1 MTGRFVAGGKV
12 ALDHIYTQEDP
23 RGYFGTL
30 RDLDYVIPQLAK
42 PHFAKMIRELHGA
55 ADPRPVTVVDLGCG
69 YGVNS
74 ALLRCDA
81 TMDELYR
88 HYCGADSAM
97 TRSALLAL
105 DRSFVRARTGT
116 TRTRFIGLDIS
127 GDALAYACEAGF
139 LDAAVQAD
147 LERDDPT
154 PEQRTHLIAAD
165 LVISTG
171 CIGYV
176 SERTL
181 LRIARAADT
190 RLPWMA
196 HTVLRMYS
204 YEPVMSALAAAG
216 YETTPVGELLR
227 QRRFASAQEQALV
240 LATLSDLGVDPHGL
254 ETDGWMYAQ
263 LFVSRPRP
271 GAS

>member
-1 MTGRFVAGGKV
+1 MAARFDAGGKV
-12 ALDHIYTQEDP
+12 TLDHIYTQTDP

-30 RDLDYVIPQLAK
+30 RDLDYRIPQLAK
-42 PHFAKMIRELHGA
+42 PHFVRLLDELRRDIRSDSL
-55 ADPRPVTVVDLGCG
+55 TVVDLGCG

-81 TMDELYR
+81 TMDELYSR
-88 HYCGADSAM
+88 YCAGDPDLARAALVARDRALV
-97 TRSALLAL
+97 RS
-105 DRSFVRARTGT
+105 RSRMDRAR
-116 TRTRFIGLDIS
+116 FVGLDIS

-139 LDAAVQAD
+139 IDAAVHAD
-147 LERDDPT
+147 LERNDPT
-154 PEQRTHLIAAD
+154 AEQRILLGAAD

-176 SERTL
+176 TERTL
-181 LRIARAADT
+181 VRIATAGAA

-204 YEPVMSALAAAG
+204 YEPAVAALEALG
-216 YETTPVGELLR
+216 YETARMDGLLR
-227 QRRFASAQEQALV
+227 QRRFASAEEQSQV
-240 LATLSDLGVDPHGL
+240 LDTLADLGVDPQGV

-263 LFVSRPRP
+263 LFISRPRP
-271 GAS
+271 GIR